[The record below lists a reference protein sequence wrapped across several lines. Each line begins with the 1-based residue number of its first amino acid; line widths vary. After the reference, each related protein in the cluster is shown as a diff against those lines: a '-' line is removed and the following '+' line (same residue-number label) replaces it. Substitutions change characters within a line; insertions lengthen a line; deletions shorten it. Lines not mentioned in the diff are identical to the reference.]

1 MSDFGY
7 IYLHKVTNRMK
18 YMYHVPLMEIITV
31 CEGVKYRSLPILQA
45 LSCTHRELPCTFKT
59 TGTFTD

>member
-1 MSDFGY
+1 MNMSDFRY
-7 IYLHKVTNRMK
+7 IYLHKVTNPMK
-18 YMYHVPLMEIITV
+18 YMYHVPLMKMTTV
-31 CEGVKYRSLPILQA
+31 CEGGPILQA